1 MTSEELDAA
10 IATFVLNLSGPA
22 KVSGDAGSVEQF
34 SLKDQIEALKF
45 LEDQTGEVGAIGP
58 GRGLRITRLV
68 MPGTTGDT

>member
-10 IATFVLNLSGPA
+10 IATLVINLSGPA

-34 SLKDQIEALKF
+34 ALKDQIDALKF
-45 LEDQTGEVGAIGP
+45 LAGQSATVGP
-58 GRGLRITRLV
+58 DRGLRITRLV